1 MADTTVPVVAVNA
14 LSTLTTGVGVVLFGV
29 HTGLDYPTLIAG
41 VIGGATALSY
51 LAPSKLLNR
60 AFEIITAA
68 LLAGYSSPVLAQL
81 LTYWLGKFDLV
92 DKAAATPMALQ
103 LPVAFAVGYLAHG
116 VLLPGLRKVGSVLM
130 RRAANEQSN

>member
-14 LSTLTTGVGVVLFGV
+14 LSTLTTGVGVVIFGV
-29 HTGLDYPTLIAG
+29 QTGLDYPTLIAG

-51 LAPSKLLNR
+51 LAPSKVLNR

-81 LTYWLGKFDLV
+81 LTYWLGKFDLA

-103 LPVAFAVGYLAHG
+103 LSVAFVVGYLAHG
-116 VLLPGLRKVGSVLM
+116 VLLPGLRKIASVFM
-130 RRAANEQSN
+130 RRASNEQSN

>member
-1 MADTTVPVVAVNA
+1 MTDTTVPVVAVNA
-14 LSTLTTGVGVVLFGV
+14 LSTLTTGVGVVIFGV

-103 LPVAFAVGYLAHG
+103 LSVAFAVGYLAHG

-130 RRAANEQSN
+130 RRAANE